1 MKKIL
6 KRMKPIK
13 STESQ
18 KMMEEYIH
26 YYESLPIVKKTILYE
41 SREGQSLTDS
51 PYAIFKYLLE
61 IDKEKKYHHIWTVQK
76 SEELNLIINR
86 YKDIENVTFVE
97 RNSNEYLQALA
108 SAEYLI
114 NNATF
119 QNFFIKKEE
128 QIYINTWHGTPLKTM
143 GFDMPDNPF
152 NARNVVRNFFISDY
166 LLSPNNHTTNMYQKS
181 YRLNDTYTGEIL
193 EYGYPR
199 IDTTIQDNQA
209 YLHSLFTIFNI
220 DFDKDKPVILYAPTW
235 KGKNIHSPSNAVHQI
250 HAEMSYLRKHHGE
263 NYNIL
268 IKVHPYLYKEARE
281 YDPLKPYL
289 IRDVIDTNEMLSITD
304 ILITDYSS
312 IFFDFL
318 VTDKPIF
325 FYVWDDDMYVNERG
339 RYFSLTELPGP
350 TSATIVELSEQIKC
364 VESYTEKFKEN
375 YQRMKENFV
384 IHDDGKAT
392 ERYVNHIFNLPK
404 PEKKENSKKNLL
416 IYPGGMANNGIT
428 SSFINLVNNLDYSRY
443 NVICF
448 IGYTNRKEQIENIE
462 KITEKATLLFRY
474 GIPAYTK
481 AERKLDSYLQD
492 YGKTGIVKK
501 NYPQQAYIREMKR
514 LIGHITIDIAID
526 FSGYSIYPAKL
537 ILALSDSKK
546 VCFIH
551 SDIVADKNR
560 TVDGKKPHEKSLTNL
575 FTVYNDFDVL
585 LSVSKITNDINREKL
600 KNLVNQDKFKY
611 SVNTLNPEK
620 VLSEKSPKKT
630 LNDEMKIEIINQQA
644 NVIEMAE
651 VYEAVP
657 INQSKR
663 ILSHIEA
670 NSEVEVIAKATY
682 LDEVYYKVRLEN
694 IYRGWIAGISIKI
707 KPDTIVSTEK
717 VDYFALLNT
726 SARCYL
732 YSRPYN
738 IDGCYTISTA
748 GFLRNLYVNIDEIVS
763 TSSGEKYFCVSVYGE
778 KIGWL
783 NLNTAR
789 LSKRLNGHY
798 SPITTKVLRKIIM
811 LMNRRKYRKKKA
823 LIENRLLFEE
833 KYEGFAQL
841 HLPNNDK
848 IVCFEDS
855 HLSQPLVANLM
866 LESSNQL
873 VRLLKLADFQGKKVY
888 KIQTPY
894 LETAWVESH
903 YVEEI
908 ELSDK
913 EPLVFKEESLEARI
927 LLKEGTGIYPSKTA
941 TVFSDS
947 VKKTDD
953 YATEKKIYRTDGKEL
968 LQLEDKLS
976 QGKISLVDSRQA
988 IFDEINGTFN
998 FEGMYVPYPR
1008 KEDKIFN
1015 FVTVGRLSPEKQHQ
1029 LLIKA
1034 FAEFYKQNEQ
1044 SHLYIVG
1051 SGAIKDDLQRLVSE
1065 LQIQKAVTFTGQL
1078 SNPYPLM
1085 KRCNCFVLTSAYEG
1099 QPMVLLESLTLGLPI
1114 ISTDI
1119 PACRYVLQDGAYGLL
1134 TKTNDVEGIKNEMI
1148 RLYENK
1154 DSLNFKKFDYQA
1166 YNEQA
1171 IEDFYKN
1178 IMK

>member
-1 MKKIL
+1 MRKIL
-6 KRMKPIK
+6 KRIKPIK
-13 STESQ
+13 LTESQ
-18 KMMEEYIH
+18 KMMEDYIH
-26 YYESLPIVKKTILYE
+26 YYESLPIVKNTIIYE

-61 IDKEKKYHHIWTVQK
+61 IDREKKYQHIWTVQE
-76 SEELNLIINR
+76 SDELNHIISR
-86 YKDIENVTFVE
+86 YKDIENITFVE
-97 RNSNEYLQALA
+97 RNSSEYLQALA

-166 LLSPNNHTTNMYQKS
+166 LLSPNRHTTDMYQNS

-199 IDTTIQDNQA
+199 IDSTFQDNQA
-209 YLHSLFTIFNI
+209 YLHSLFTTFNI
-220 DFDKDKPVILYAPTW
+220 DFDKNKPVILYAPTW

-350 TSATIVELSEQIKC
+350 TSATIVELSEQIKH
-364 VESYTEKFKEN
+364 VDSYAKKNKEN
-375 YQRMKENFV
+375 YQKMKENFV

-448 IGYTNRKEQIENIE
+448 IGYTNRKEQIENIK
-462 KITEKATLLFRY
+462 KITKKATLLFRY
-474 GIPAYTK
+474 GAPAYT
-481 AERKLDSYLQD
+481 AEEKKLDRYLQE
-492 YGKTGIVKK
+492 YGKTGIVEK
-501 NYPQQAYIREMKR
+501 NYPQQAYNREMKR
-514 LIGHITIDIAID
+514 LIGHVRIDVAID

-537 ILALSDSKK
+537 ILAVPNSYKI
-546 VCFIH
+546 CFIH
-551 SDIVADKNR
+551 SDIVADKDR

-575 FTVYNDFDVL
+575 FTVYDDFDVL

-600 KNLVNQDKFKY
+600 KHLVSPDKFKY

-620 VLSEKSPKKT
+620 VLAEDSPKKASD
-630 LNDEMKIEIINQQA
+630 DEIKIKIINQQA

-651 VYEAVP
+651 VYEVVP
-657 INQSKR
+657 INQSKK
-663 ILSHIEA
+663 ILSQMEV
-670 NSEVEVIAKATY
+670 NSEVEVIAKASY
-682 LDEVYYKVRLEN
+682 SDEVYYKIRFEG
-694 IYRGWIAGISIKI
+694 IYRGWISEKSIKI
-707 KPDTIVSTEK
+707 KPDTIASVEK

-732 YSRPYN
+732 YSQPYN
-738 IDGCYTISTA
+738 VDGCYTISTA
-748 GFLRNLYVNIDEIVS
+748 GFLRNLYVNIDEIVT
-763 TSSGEKYFCVSVYGE
+763 TSSGRKYFHVSAFNE
-778 KIGWL
+778 DLGWL
-783 NLNTAR
+783 NYNNAR
-789 LSKRLNGHY
+789 LSKRLNGRY
-798 SPITTKVLRKIIM
+798 PTIVTSLLRKITM
-811 LMNRRKYRKKKA
+811 LTNRFKYRNKKQ
-823 LIENRLLFEE
+823 LIENRLLFEA
-833 KYEGFAQL
+833 KCEGFARL
-841 HLPNNDK
+841 DLPDNDK

-855 HLSQPLVANLM
+855 RLSRPLETNLD
-866 LESSNQL
+866 LESTNQL
-873 VRLLKLADFQGKKVY
+873 VKLLKVADFQGKKVY
-888 KIQTPY
+888 KIQTTY
-894 LETAWVESH
+894 LETAWIESR
-903 YVEEI
+903 YIEEQ
-908 ELSDK
+908 ELADTA
-913 EPLVFKEESLEARI
+913 PLVFKEESLEAKV
-927 LLKEGTGIYPSKTA
+927 LLKEGTGIYSSKVA
-941 TVFSDS
+941 TVFSDN
-947 VKKTDD
+947 VKKTDS
-953 YATEKKIYRTDGKEL
+953 YATEKKIFRTDGKEL
-968 LQLEDKLS
+968 LQLQDNIS
-976 QGKISLVDSRQA
+976 QGTLSLVDSRQV
-988 IFDEINGTFN
+988 ILDEKYGTFN
-998 FEGMYVPYPR
+998 SSGKYIPYPKR
-1008 KEDKIFN
+1008 ENDIFN

-1029 LLIKA
+1029 LLIQA